1 MRVCLIDPKLT
12 EDKKIKLKATK
23 NAILMRLSAKPAAAP
38 AAAPETATE
47 PRKPIGATGAT
58 KKVQFDST
66 SAAGKIRTPKR
77 K

>member
-1 MRVCLIDPKLT
+1 
-12 EDKKIKLKATK
+12 
-23 NAILMRLSAKPAAAP
+23 MRLSAKPAAAP